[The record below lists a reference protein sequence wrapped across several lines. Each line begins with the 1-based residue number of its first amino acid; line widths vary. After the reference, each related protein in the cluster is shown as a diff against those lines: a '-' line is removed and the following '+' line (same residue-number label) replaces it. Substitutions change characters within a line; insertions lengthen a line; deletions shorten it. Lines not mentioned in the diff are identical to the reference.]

1 MKNAKEPKPLFKPN
15 NMKTTLFF
23 ITFLALTACTQAQS
37 SSKQVINQSVADF
50 KKTISNKKVQL
61 IDVRRPDEF
70 AEGAIA
76 GASNLNVQDD
86 SFKTLAAQL
95 DRKKPVA
102 VYCRS
107 GVRGTKASNIL
118 AEMGFKKI
126 YHLEG
131 GYLAWTK

>member
-1 MKNAKEPKPLFKPN
+1 
-15 NMKTTLFF
+15 MKTTLFF
-23 ITFLALTACTQAQS
+23 FAFLTLTACTQAQS
-37 SSKQVINQSVADF
+37 PNKLVINQSVADF

-70 AEGAIA
+70 VEGAIE

-86 SFKTLAAQL
+86 NFKTLAAKL
-95 DRKKPVA
+95 DKKKPVA